1 MQQSKRRFYTFS
13 VISHKSRERHYVS
26 PALTGYARKRQADAF
41 SLIPTQPRP
50 PDNSR

>member
-26 PALTGYARKRQADAF
+26 PALTGYVRKRQADAF